1 MKTKCRN
8 WKGLLCVLCTFAM
21 CLMIPMRAEADE
33 LLARIGEMK
42 EAEQKKPELVMA
54 KVKESVNIRES
65 ASQEAEKMGVL
76 YKDCGGYVLEQQDG
90 WSMIKSGNVKGW
102 VKNDYLYFGEEAK
115 KLAEDVG
122 KLVATSVTQTLRVR
136 KEPSLESDILGLV
149 GMGEP
154 MEAMENDGEWVSV
167 NWEGLTGYVSAEYV
181 EVDFIIGEAETME
194 EIKEREAREAEAKR
208 KVQKEAIMATA
219 DEATVLAA
227 LIQCEAGGESYEGQV
242 AVGSVVMNRVRSS
255 RFPNTIKEVVYAPG
269 QFTPANSTKM
279 TNLVLGGNI
288 YQSCRQA
295 AAEVLSGYCNVG
307 DCLFFRRA
315 GNKEGLII
323 GNHVFY

>member
-1 MKTKCRN
+1 MRTKCRN
-8 WKGLLCVLCTFAM
+8 WKGLLCVLCTLAM
-21 CLMIPMRAEADE
+21 CFMVPIQVQADE
-33 LLARIGEMK
+33 LLAKISEMK
-42 EAEQKKPELVMA
+42 ETEQRKPELVMA
-54 KVKESVNIRES
+54 NVKESVNIRES

-90 WSMIKSGNVKGW
+90 WSMIQSGNVKGW

-115 KLAEDVG
+115 ELAEDVG
-122 KLVATSVTQTLRVR
+122 KLTATSTTQTLRVR
-136 KEPSLESDILGLV
+136 KEPSLEADILGLI
-149 GMGEP
+149 GIDEP
-154 MEAMENDGEWVSV
+154 MDAMEKNDEWVSV

-181 EVDFIIGEAETME
+181 EIKFIIGEAETME
-194 EIKEREAREAEAKR
+194 EIKERKAREAEAKR

-279 TNLVLGGNI
+279 MNLVLNGNI

-295 AAEVLSGYCNVG
+295 AAEVISGYCNVG
-307 DCLFFRRA
+307 DCLFFRRS

>member
-1 MKTKCRN
+1 MRTKCRN
-8 WKGLLCVLCTFAM
+8 WKGLLCVLCTLAM
-21 CLMIPMRAEADE
+21 CFMVPIQVQADE
-33 LLARIGEMK
+33 LLAKISEMK
-42 EAEQKKPELVMA
+42 ETEQRKPELVMA
-54 KVKESVNIRES
+54 NVKESVNIRES

-90 WSMIKSGNVKGW
+90 WSMIQSGNVKGW

-115 KLAEDVG
+115 ELAEDVG
-122 KLVATSVTQTLRVR
+122 KLTATSTTQTLRVR
-136 KEPSLESDILGLV
+136 KEPSLEADILGLV
-149 GMGEP
+149 GIDEP
-154 MEAMENDGEWVSV
+154 MDAMEKNDEWVSV

-181 EVDFIIGEAETME
+181 EIKFIIGEAETME
-194 EIKEREAREAEAKR
+194 EIKERKAREAEAKR

-279 TNLVLGGNI
+279 MNLVLNGNI

-295 AAEVLSGYCNVG
+295 AAEVISGYCNVG
-307 DCLFFRRA
+307 DCLFFRRS

>member
-1 MKTKCRN
+1 M
-8 WKGLLCVLCTFAM
+8 VP
-21 CLMIPMRAEADE
+21 IQVQADE
-33 LLARIGEMK
+33 LLAKISEMK
-42 EAEQKKPELVMA
+42 ETEQRKPELVMA
-54 KVKESVNIRES
+54 NVKESVNIRES

-90 WSMIKSGNVKGW
+90 WSMIQSGNVKGW

-115 KLAEDVG
+115 ELAEDVG
-122 KLVATSVTQTLRVR
+122 KLTATSTTQTLRVR
-136 KEPSLESDILGLV
+136 KEPSLEADILGLV
-149 GMGEP
+149 GIDEP
-154 MEAMENDGEWVSV
+154 MDAMEKNDEWVSV

-181 EVDFIIGEAETME
+181 EIKFIIGEAETME
-194 EIKEREAREAEAKR
+194 EIKERKAREAEAKR

-279 TNLVLGGNI
+279 MNLVLNGNI

-295 AAEVLSGYCNVG
+295 AAEVISGYCNVG
-307 DCLFFRRA
+307 DCLFFRRS